1 MNNKNIPRSFKY
13 AIQGFKIAFLN
24 EFKIRLHFAIV
35 VVVVTGGV
43 LLNLSILEWI
53 SVVISMGIVLITE
66 LINTSIETLS
76 DTLHP
81 DVSEGIKNT
90 KDIAASAVLIA
101 STTALTIGLIVFIPY
116 LCQYFKI

>member
-1 MNNKNIPRSFKY
+1 MNNKNIPLSFKY

-35 VVVVTGGV
+35 LVVVTGGL
-43 LLNLSILEWI
+43 LLNLAILEWI

-81 DVSEGIKNT
+81 DMSEGIKNT

-101 STTALTIGLIVFIPY
+101 STTALVIGLIVFIPY

>member
-13 AIQGFKIAFLN
+13 AIQGFRIALLN
-24 EFKIRLHFAIV
+24 EFKIRLHCAIV
-35 VVVVTGGV
+35 VIVVTGGL

-53 SVVISMGIVLITE
+53 SVVISMGMVLITE

-101 STTALTIGLIVFIPY
+101 STTALIIGLIVFIPY
-116 LCQYFKI
+116 LCQYLKI

>member
-1 MNNKNIPRSFKY
+1 MNNKNIPLSFKY

-24 EFKIRLHFAIV
+24 EFKIRLHSAIV
-35 VVVVTGGV
+35 VVVVIGGL

-81 DVSEGIKNT
+81 DMSEGIKNT

-101 STTALTIGLIVFIPY
+101 STTALIIGLIVFIPY
-116 LCQYFKI
+116 LCQYIKI

>member
-13 AIQGFKIAFLN
+13 AIQGFRIALLN
-24 EFKIRLHFAIV
+24 EFKIRLHCAIV
-35 VVVVTGGV
+35 VIVVTGGF

-53 SVVISMGIVLITE
+53 SVVISMGMVLITE

-101 STTALTIGLIVFIPY
+101 STTALIIGLIVFIPY

>member
-1 MNNKNIPRSFKY
+1 MNNKNISLSFKY

-24 EFKIRLHFAIV
+24 EFKIRLHSAIV
-35 VVVVTGGV
+35 VVVVIGGL

-53 SVVISMGIVLITE
+53 SVVVSMGMVLITE

-81 DVSEGIKNT
+81 DMSEGIKNT

-101 STTALTIGLIVFIPY
+101 STTALVIGLIVFIPY

>member
-13 AIQGFKIAFLN
+13 AIQGFKIAFLT
-24 EFKIRLHFAIV
+24 EFKIRLHSVIAVFVI
-35 VVVVTGGV
+35 GV
-43 LLNLSILEWI
+43 GILLNLSPFEWI
-53 SVVISMGIVLITE
+53 SLIISMGVVLITE

-81 DVSEGIKNT
+81 EISEGIKNT

-101 STTALTIGLIVFIPY
+101 STAALVIGLIIFIPY
-116 LCQYFKI
+116 LGDYFNF

>member
-24 EFKIRLHFAIV
+24 EFKIRLHCSIV
-35 VVVVTGGV
+35 VVVVTGGL

-53 SVVISMGIVLITE
+53 AVVISMGIVLITE

-101 STTALTIGLIVFIPY
+101 STTALIIGLIVFIPY
-116 LCQYFKI
+116 LFQYFKI

>member
-35 VVVVTGGV
+35 VVVVTGGL

-53 SVVISMGIVLITE
+53 AVVISMGIVLITE

>member
-1 MNNKNIPRSFKY
+1 MNNKNIPLSFKY

-24 EFKIRLHFAIV
+24 EFKIRLHSAIV
-35 VVVVTGGV
+35 VVVVIGGL

-53 SVVISMGIVLITE
+53 SIVISMGIVLITE

-81 DVSEGIKNT
+81 DISEGIKNT

-101 STTALTIGLIVFIPY
+101 STTALVIGLIVFIPY

>member
-1 MNNKNIPRSFKY
+1 MNNKNIPLSFKY

-24 EFKIRLHFAIV
+24 EFKIRLHSAIV
-35 VVVVTGGV
+35 VIVVIGGL

-53 SVVISMGIVLITE
+53 SVVISMGIALITE

-81 DVSEGIKNT
+81 DMSEGIKNT

-101 STTALTIGLIVFIPY
+101 STTALVIGLIVFIPY

>member
-13 AIQGFKIAFLN
+13 AIQGFRIALLN
-24 EFKIRLHFAIV
+24 EFKIRLHCAIV
-35 VVVVTGGV
+35 VIVVTGGL

-53 SVVISMGIVLITE
+53 SVVISMGMVLITE

-101 STTALTIGLIVFIPY
+101 STTALIIGLIVFIPY
-116 LCQYFKI
+116 LCQYIKI

>member
-1 MNNKNIPRSFKY
+1 MNNKNIPLSFKY

-24 EFKIRLHFAIV
+24 EFKIRLHSAIV
-35 VVVVTGGV
+35 VVVVIGGL

-81 DVSEGIKNT
+81 DMSEGIKNT

-101 STTALTIGLIVFIPY
+101 STTALVIGLIVFIPY

>member
-24 EFKIRLHFAIV
+24 EFKIRLHSAIV
-35 VVVVTGGV
+35 LVVVTGGL
-43 LLNLSILEWI
+43 LLNLSIFEWI

-116 LCQYFKI
+116 LCHYFKI

>member
-13 AIQGFKIAFLN
+13 AIQGFRIALLN
-24 EFKIRLHFAIV
+24 EFKIRLHCAIV
-35 VVVVTGGV
+35 VIVVTGGF

-53 SVVISMGIVLITE
+53 SVVISMGMVLITE

-101 STTALTIGLIVFIPY
+101 STTALIIGLIVFIPY
-116 LCQYFKI
+116 LCQYIKI

>member
-13 AIQGFKIAFLN
+13 AIQGFRIALLN
-24 EFKIRLHFAIV
+24 EFKIRLHCTIV
-35 VVVVTGGV
+35 VIVVTGGF

-53 SVVISMGIVLITE
+53 SVVISMGMVLITE

-101 STTALTIGLIVFIPY
+101 STTALIIGLIVFIPY

>member
-13 AIQGFKIAFLN
+13 AIQGFKIAFFN
-24 EFKIRLHFAIV
+24 EFKIRLHCAIV
-35 VVVVTGGV
+35 VVVVTGGL

>member
-35 VVVVTGGV
+35 VVVVTGGL

-101 STTALTIGLIVFIPY
+101 STTALIIGLIVFIPY
-116 LCQYFKI
+116 LFQYFKI

>member
-1 MNNKNIPRSFKY
+1 MNNKNIPLSFKY

-24 EFKIRLHFAIV
+24 EFKIRLHSAIV
-35 VVVVTGGV
+35 VIVVIGGL

-81 DVSEGIKNT
+81 DMSEGIKNT

-101 STTALTIGLIVFIPY
+101 STTALVIGLIVFIPY

>member
-1 MNNKNIPRSFKY
+1 MNNKNIPLSFKY

-24 EFKIRLHFAIV
+24 EFKIRLHCAIV
-35 VVVVTGGV
+35 LVVVTGGL

-81 DVSEGIKNT
+81 DMSEGIKNT

-101 STTALTIGLIVFIPY
+101 STTALVIGLIVFIPY

>member
-1 MNNKNIPRSFKY
+1 MNNKNIPQSFKY
-13 AIQGFKIAFLN
+13 AIQGFKTAFLN
-24 EFKIRLHFAIV
+24 EFKIRLHCVIV
-35 VVVVTGGV
+35 LVVVTGGL

-81 DVSEGIKNT
+81 NVSEGIKNT

-116 LCQYFKI
+116 LCHYFKI

>member
-1 MNNKNIPRSFKY
+1 MNNKNIPLSFKY

-24 EFKIRLHFAIV
+24 EFKIRLHSAIV
-35 VVVVTGGV
+35 VVVVIGGL

-101 STTALTIGLIVFIPY
+101 STTALVIGLIVFIPY